1 MSQLAK
7 SLLNTRK
14 EEKRKKG
21 GSLQSEN
28 PKDPGP
34 EGENCEAQDYNQ
46 LTVVSFA
53 AVVWSRDTT
62 PSISRLRESTSRD
75 ETK

>member
-1 MSQLAK
+1 MVHS
-7 SLLNTRK
+7 
-14 EEKRKKG
+14 
-21 GSLQSEN
+21 N
-28 PKDPGP
+28 PKIRKIQALKGKTA
-34 EGENCEAQDYNQ
+34 ERQDYNQ